1 MKEIWKLGTIV
12 FTVLA
17 VALFIGYAAAGGDI
31 KTAKKNC
38 EEMVKHGDEM
48 IEHGKAGHLDIMSTH
63 GKAMIDSA
71 KKALDAIPSDNTHGK
86 EAATHIQEAITHADE
101 AVKLAGAG
109 KGKDALTHADTAVSH
124 AKEGNKHAQ
133 GM

>member
-1 MKEIWKLGTIV
+1 
-12 FTVLA
+12 
-17 VALFIGYAAAGGDI
+17 
-31 KTAKKNC
+31 
-38 EEMVKHGDEM
+38 
-48 IEHGKAGHLDIMSTH
+48 TH